1 MRYLLVI
8 FGFCLSANGVRAQ
21 IQAATAPAVMPV
33 DTFVQM
39 VLQHH
44 PVARQ
49 ARLLRRQA
57 QAQQMKARG
66 SFDPKL
72 YADVQEKNFQEK
84 DYYDLQKYGLK
95 VPTWF
100 GLSAN
105 GGFER
110 NTGVFLNPENNVPSN
125 GLLFAELS
133 LTLGKGL
140 FIDERRAALKQAQ
153 LLQKQAEYQI
163 QLALNDLLV
172 KALDSY
178 WRWYNNYRE
187 VIIYEEAITL
197 AQERYQG
204 VYSNANIGES
214 ALVDTLEAYLQV
226 QNRRLQY
233 QEALGNLAQSQNKAA
248 TFLWLNGQ
256 VPLEIDSL
264 TQPQNRATNAPLL
277 QANWLQN
284 HPWLQFYRLK
294 QNRLEVEQKFAR
306 EQLKPQ
312 VDLRYKFLTENT
324 GTDFVRQYNPQDY
337 EWGVSMS
344 FPLFLRK
351 ERGELNKVQLK
362 MQDNALTLQQKQREL
377 DTKVRALQQQWT
389 RTRNQL
395 NEALSMTE
403 NYRQLWQAEIT
414 KFENGESSLF
424 LINSRETKYLQSRAK
439 VAALQAKVQQVEAK
453 LRGEAALLAP

>member
-1 MRYLLVI
+1 M
-8 FGFCLSANGVRAQ
+8 
-21 IQAATAPAVMPV
+21 APAVMPV
-33 DTFVQM
+33 DTFMQL

-57 QAQQMKARG
+57 EAQQLKARG
-66 SFDPKL
+66 GFDPKI

-84 DYYDLQKYGLK
+84 DYYDIHKYGLK

-153 LLQKQAEYQI
+153 LLQKQAEHQVR
-163 QLALNDLLV
+163 LALNDLLIN
-172 KALDSY
+172 ALYSY
-178 WRWYNNYRE
+178 WQWYKNYRE
-187 VIIYEEAITL
+187 VSIYREAIAL

-204 VYSNANIGES
+204 VYANSTIGES

-248 TFLWLNGQ
+248 TFLWLRGEI
-256 VPLEIDSL
+256 PLQIDSL
-264 TQPQNRATNAPLL
+264 TQPQYSASAAPLL
-277 QANWLQN
+277 EANWLQN
-284 HPWLQFYRLK
+284 HPWLEFYRLK
-294 QNRLEVEQKFAR
+294 QNKLEVEQKFAR

-312 VDLRYKFLTENT
+312 VDLRYKFITENT
-324 GTDFVRQYNPQDY
+324 GSDLLQQYNAEDY
-337 EWGVSMS
+337 EWGVTLS

-351 ERGELNKVQLK
+351 ERGQLNKVQLQ
-362 MQDNALTLQQKQREL
+362 MQDNTLTLQQKQREL
-377 DTKVRALQQQWT
+377 NNKVQGLQKQWS

-395 NEALSMTE
+395 NEALAMTE

-414 KFENGESSLF
+414 KFNNGESSLF
-424 LINSRETKYLQSRAK
+424 LVNSRETKFLQSRVK
-439 VAALQAKVQQVEAK
+439 VAALQAKIQQIEAK